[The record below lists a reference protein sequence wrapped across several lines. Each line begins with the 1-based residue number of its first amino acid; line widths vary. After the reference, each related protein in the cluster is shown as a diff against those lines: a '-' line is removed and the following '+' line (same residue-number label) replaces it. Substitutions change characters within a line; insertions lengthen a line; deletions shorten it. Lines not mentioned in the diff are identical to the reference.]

1 MGLLEKAGK
10 KKEEIKPKKAAK
22 KAKKTEPKP
31 AKQAKAAKAKPKKEA
46 RERKPRDPRVM
57 PDDFQH
63 AGRAAKG
70 ARRLVD
76 VIVTYAGIIALLGFT
91 ATGSNFNPTLF
102 LLGALIPLSLN
113 MIILPLKTN
122 RTVGM
127 FLTRTRFVNSR
138 GNHPNWTHLF
148 FSNMTTMFLLSGLA
162 VLLMGTAELSD
173 PATKSAGTS
182 KLAVGAVLL
191 LIPIADY
198 VVTKLRVANGQKQ
211 NMYDA
216 IYGCWFVVAERNET
230 EGSRW
235 MSRLESLGDWGEK
248 KGWSGSAD
256 EDEDDASND

>member
-122 RTVGM
+122 LDLFHHFFHILLEVHFQIIKYQLSKIVHQSFQLS
-127 FLTRTRFVNSR
+127 FLWN
-138 GNHPNWTHLF
+138 
-148 FSNMTTMFLLSGLA
+148 
-162 VLLMGTAELSD
+162 
-173 PATKSAGTS
+173 
-182 KLAVGAVLL
+182 
-191 LIPIADY
+191 
-198 VVTKLRVANGQKQ
+198 
-211 NMYDA
+211 
-216 IYGCWFVVAERNET
+216 
-230 EGSRW
+230 
-235 MSRLESLGDWGEK
+235 
-248 KGWSGSAD
+248 
-256 EDEDDASND
+256 